1 MEGIRVDGRLEEFL
15 DELHKQGRAHDAL
28 QSDRLRRWRNLE
40 PDTARLLAVVARALS
55 PRRSL
60 ELGTSNGYSTIWL
73 ADAVCSG
80 GGSLVSVEID
90 TARAALARKNFARA
104 GVEGVVELR
113 VEDAGRTLS
122 ASADAEWEFIFLDAE
137 RPAYSGYWPDL
148 VRVLAPRAL
157 LVIDNVISHASE
169 LTEFRQLVAAD
180 ERVMETLCPIGAGV
194 LFVVRVGG

>member
-1 MEGIRVDGRLEEFL
+1 
-15 DELHKQGRAHDAL
+15 
-28 QSDRLRRWRNLE
+28 
-40 PDTARLLAVVARALS
+40 VVVRALA
-55 PRRSL
+55 PRRSV

-113 VEDAGRTLS
+113 IEDAGRTLS
-122 ASADAEWEFIFLDAE
+122 ASADAEW
-137 RPAYSGYWPDL
+137 
-148 VRVLAPRAL
+148 
-157 LVIDNVISHASE
+157 DNVISHASE

-180 ERVMETLCPIGAGV
+180 ERVMETLCPVGAGV
-194 LFVVRVGG
+194 RFVVREGG

>member
-1 MEGIRVDGRLEEFL
+1 MDGRLEEFL
-15 DELHKQGRAHDAL
+15 DELYKQGRLHDAL

-40 PDTARLLAVVARALS
+40 PDTARLLAVVVRALS

-122 ASADAEWEFIFLDAE
+122 AGADAEWEFIFLDAE

-169 LTEFRQLVAAD
+169 LKEFRQLVAAD
-180 ERVMETLCPIGAGV
+180 EQVMETLCPIGAGA